1 MFFISMETKVKHDEY
16 FCNCSK
22 ASCPQSKYAI
32 TKFRNFF
39 ITNNTVQNV
48 SLSRYFYIDRYFKN
62 LKQNNKGIPP
72 PIYIYVCMEK
82 VLFSSFI
89 ILNIFL
95 GRICRRPCFYF
106 NSLYVILSV

>member
-1 MFFISMETKVKHDEY
+1 METKVKHDEY

-72 PIYIYVCMEK
+72 PYIYLCLHGESSIQFFYYSQYFPRSYMQAT
-82 VLFSSFI
+82 VLLF
-89 ILNIFL
+89 
-95 GRICRRPCFYF
+95 
-106 NSLYVILSV
+106 